1 MRRFSE
7 RREWLILMLRML
19 GTIFQIF
26 LSCAALVWLWPV
38 GNAVPEVKKTAHY
51 VTKASTG
58 HRAIRETIALILKAK
73 GIWEAMIHKAC
84 A

>member
-1 MRRFSE
+1 MRKFSE
-7 RREWLILMLRML
+7 RREWLILILRML

-26 LSCAALVWLWPV
+26 PSCGAVVYLAL

-51 VTKASTG
+51 VTKASAG
-58 HRAIRETIALILKAK
+58 HGAIPDTVELVLKPK
-73 GIWEAMIHKAC
+73 GIWEAMIDKAR